1 MYVLAV
7 PTYSRQ
13 PWNLPTANNEGL
25 VNSIIISKL
34 KLEINMQIGSYK

>member
-25 VNSIIISKL
+25 VNSIISKL